1 MSTPRL
7 FSALLSLLALQGCV
21 REAEVGFIPIREQ
34 VEQQLAAGETP
45 VEPPAPGRIDV
56 VVERQAGGLALR
68 DGDDLEG
75 DTDWVSTEAPPVD
88 LDATPAEVK
97 TQLQPW
103 LDELH
108 ERYGTTMVIFVPDYE
123 EALAGALQHH
133 LSQRFARASVQLADP
148 GAQRRPG
155 ATVLSTSVRM
165 RDDGIKRFELVLHAD
180 DDTQVAAHGERRPR
194 KHLAWRIPLA
204 VLVFPLGALI
214 GNRFMPAINR
224 GAVLDSFGEAID
236 RLALGYAE
244 HLARCP
250 TGGCPTGEG
259 AVTTAAAASGSG
271 LR

>member
-1 MSTPRL
+1 MSTSRL
-7 FSALLSLLALQGCV
+7 FSAVLSLLALQGCSWGTQ
-21 REAEVGFIPIREQ
+21 VGFLPIQEQ

-45 VEPPAPGRIDV
+45 LEPPTPGRIDV

-75 DTDWVSTEAPPVD
+75 DTDWVSVEAPPVD

-97 TQLQPW
+97 ARLQPW

-108 ERYGTTMVIFVPDYE
+108 ARYGTTMVIFVPDYE

-133 LSQRFARASVQLADP
+133 LSHRFAEASVQVAHP
-148 GAQRRPG
+148 GTQRRPG

-165 RDDGIKRFELVLHAD
+165 RDDGIKRFELVLHAED
-180 DDTQVAAHGERRPR
+180 HTEVAAHGERRPR

-214 GNRFMPAINR
+214 GNSFMPAINR
-224 GAVLDSFGEAID
+224 GAVLDSFSEAID
-236 RLALGYAE
+236 RLALAYAD

-250 TGGCPTGEG
+250 ASGCANRES
-259 AVTTAAAASGSG
+259 AVATVAASSA
-271 LR
+271 L